1 MLPVLPRSVCALRLE
16 RHRQAIADR
25 IAALPPNERR
35 AAWKTETG
43 RSQAALY
50 RWLRKRTLDRQRIRY
65 TPELLA
71 AARAREA
78 EFLGQIMPAV
88 IRHANRRLRN
98 LPHRREEYTQD
109 ALGNAWRHFL
119 DLLRKGLEPLDYI
132 GLVAKWAVLRA
143 LTCSSVCGQGSR
155 SDVLSPNAQ
164 HRRGF
169 VVFPVRAHEGA
180 A

>member
-1 MLPVLPRSVCALRLE
+1 RPLPALRAHRP
-16 RHRQAIADR
+16 RHRHTQALADR
-25 IAALPPNERR
+25 TAALPPTERI
-35 AAWKTETG
+35 AAWKAETG

-50 RWLRKRTLDRQRIRY
+50 RRLRKRTLDRQRIRY

-109 ALGNAWRHFL
+109 ALGQRRA
-119 DLLRKGLEPLDYI
+119 PLPRP
-132 GLVAKWAVLRA
+132 AP
-143 LTCSSVCGQGSR
+143 QG
-155 SDVLSPNAQ
+155 A
-164 HRRGF
+164 
-169 VVFPVRAHEGA
+169 
-180 A
+180 